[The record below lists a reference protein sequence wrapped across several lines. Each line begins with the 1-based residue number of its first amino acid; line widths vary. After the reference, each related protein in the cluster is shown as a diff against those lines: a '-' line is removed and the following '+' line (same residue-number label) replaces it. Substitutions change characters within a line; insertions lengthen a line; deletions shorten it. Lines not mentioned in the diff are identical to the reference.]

1 MKVSN
6 EEKLSLPTLRFTKGQ
21 KNSFNKAQNV
31 PSSSQPDSTRLKRFF
46 EALNLQKKSEDDSKE
61 IPVDSALTQRKR
73 RPAKM
78 EVTFG
83 NQTKKV
89 LKDCLLRTKVIKSVV
104 NNHQKKPEPASK
116 DTVSKTK
123 CEKAN
128 LFSES
133 LVVTQK
139 ERRSASNN
147 DCDKLLSKFMY
158 ADKNSHLKDSLPKT
172 FKKSE
177 EISSQNK
184 NLKNSS
190 LTPKNLI
197 ESGIL
202 RFNLDI
208 KKIKSETLN
217 PKFSIQEIQTRY
229 LPHEHESFLS
239 YDGCEKD
246 SNYES
251 TQIDQISPVRAQ
263 TFPSDGHQS
272 SQQDKLSFLNLPSNL
287 QPSIDFARNQLH
299 RLKSPS
305 TATRQPSELCQSL
318 AFNSPLPEIPEKLS
332 LPLKQKYTSLE
343 ESELHENVN
352 SSKDDLSNSFLP
364 LPNLRL
370 FESKKAS
377 NNPSPLEAFN
387 YIFSGCKASTLPNNV
402 NIYHSVPS
410 MTCVDK
416 KKALEQEPSIVSL
429 SMESK
434 ANISEEDS
442 SFSID
447 DLKGQASFT
456 SDSNFS
462 FDSKK
467 SELKLQKRALL
478 DHSKDQ
484 IFIEIPADRKSSVNS
499 RPDLYEVQRSHTPTY
514 SNKPLYSSQLSVC
527 ELEDKPT
534 IHFGSDYR
542 PSKSIMV
549 NEQNQKQ
556 LVVRF
561 LLSVELERQLSLNHI
576 RV

>member
-1 MKVSN
+1 MKVSK
-6 EEKLSLPTLRFTKGQ
+6 EEKLNLPTLRFTKGR
-21 KNSFNKAQNV
+21 KNSFNKVQNV
-31 PSSSQPDSTRLKRFF
+31 PSSTQPDSSRLQRFF
-46 EALNLQKKSEDDSKE
+46 EALNLQKKSEDNSKE

-73 RPAKM
+73 RPAKI

-89 LKDCLLRTKVIKSVV
+89 LKDCLLRTKVIKSAV
-104 NNHQKKPEPASK
+104 NNHRKNPEP
-116 DTVSKTK
+116 VSKTK

-133 LVVTQK
+133 LVVTQR
-139 ERRSASNN
+139 EHRSASDN
-147 DCDKLLSKFMY
+147 DSDKLLSKFLY
-158 ADKNSHLKDSLPKT
+158 ADKDSHLKDSLPKT

-177 EISSQNK
+177 EISSLNK
-184 NLKNSS
+184 NQKNSS
-190 LTPKNLI
+190 LTPKNMI

-208 KKIKSETLN
+208 KQIKSETLN
-217 PKFSIQEIQTRY
+217 PKSSIQEIQTRC
-229 LPHEHESFLS
+229 LLHENESFLS

-246 SNYES
+246 SKYES
-251 TQIDQISPVRAQ
+251 IQIDQISPVRAQ
-263 TFPSDGHQS
+263 TFPSDDQQS
-272 SQQDKLSFLNLPSNL
+272 SQQDKLSLLNVPSIL
-287 QPSIDFARNQLH
+287 QPSIDFARNQLY
-299 RLKSPS
+299 RLTSPS
-305 TATRQPSELCQSL
+305 TATRQPSELCQSV
-318 AFNSPLPEIPEKLS
+318 AFNSPLPEIPEKIS

-343 ESELHENVN
+343 ENELYEDAN

-370 FESKKAS
+370 FELKKAS
-377 NNPSPLEAFN
+377 NNFSPLEAFN
-387 YIFSGCKASTLPNNV
+387 SIFTGCKASTLTNKV
-402 NIYHSVPS
+402 NICHSVPL
-410 MTCVDK
+410 MTCVEK
-416 KKALEQEPSIVSL
+416 KKTLEREPSIVSL

-442 SFSID
+442 SFSIE

-484 IFIEIPADRKSSVNS
+484 IFIEIPADRKSSLNS

-514 SNKPLYSSQLSVC
+514 SNRPLYSSQLSVC

-534 IHFGSDYR
+534 IHFGSDHH
-542 PSKSIMV
+542 PTKTIMV
-549 NEQNQKQ
+549 NEQSQKQ